1 MSGFPDFYA
10 SRGWTDIHGGPPEG
24 AFWRGRNPKTGK
36 VERLP
41 PFWRFSIWCG
51 GMEREVR
58 VEAATCAMEC
68 TDRYVWRDGQG
79 NWIAEVL
86 ASAVIGP
93 PEAGEEGIEGFRG
106 SGVEGLRGNL

>member
-24 AFWRGRNPKTGK
+24 A
-36 VERLP
+36 
-41 PFWRFSIWCG
+41 FWRFSIWCG

-106 SGVEGLRGNL
+106 SGVEGESLNP